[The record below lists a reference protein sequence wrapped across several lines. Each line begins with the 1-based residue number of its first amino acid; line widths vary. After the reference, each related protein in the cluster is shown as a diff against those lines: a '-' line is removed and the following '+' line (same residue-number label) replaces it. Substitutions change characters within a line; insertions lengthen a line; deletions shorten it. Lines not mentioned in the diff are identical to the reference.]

1 MPIVGTAGHV
11 DHGKST
17 LVRALTGR
25 DPDRWAEEK
34 ERGLTIDLGFAWTE
48 LTPGTT
54 VGFVDVPGHERFM
67 KNMLAGVGALDVAL
81 FVVAADEGWMPQSE
95 EHLSVLD
102 LLDVRHGVIA
112 LTRADLVDSDTL
124 EIAELEISDKV
135 AATVMEPWPIVAVSP
150 VSNLGLDALR
160 EALISQLEAAGS
172 PIDSG
177 RPRMW
182 VDRSFVISGAGVV
195 VTGTLSGG
203 ALRTA
208 DTFALFPGGRTVR
221 IRGLQSHEQEVD
233 VARPGSRTAINLSG
247 IERDLISRGTLLAK
261 EGQIRPTRKFLA
273 DIRIVRSHDEA
284 LTGRGAFHLH
294 LGSGTWPVKIAPT
307 TPTGIID
314 RGAAL
319 IATRAEV
326 PVAMGDRFIL
336 REVGRRAVIAG
347 GIVLDPSPT
356 GRLLDVAGHVASLQE
371 AVADAPD
378 AQAQALLDAR
388 GIALLDDLAADSGGG
403 RPLRGAFSDS
413 SAISERRAQLL
424 MEDLE
429 AAVREYQ
436 AANPLREG
444 APKASL
450 PTRIGLPA
458 ELLDTLL
465 AESDV
470 LVDQGVSVRTTD
482 FSGTLGPAEDRAWD
496 SAAELLST
504 HGLSVPRASQLGLD
518 QELLHSLVRSG
529 RVIQVAQ
536 DLVYLPHQVDQIV
549 ESLSALGDE
558 FTVAEFRDALGVSRR
573 HAVPLLEWIDGEGWT
588 SRSGNTRTVRKRP
601 DSGESGAQP
610 R

>member
-135 AATVMEPWPIVAVSP
+135 AATVMGSWPIVAVSP

-160 EALISQLEAAGS
+160 EALVSQLEAAGP
-172 PIDSG
+172 PIGSG

-203 ALRTA
+203 TLRTG
-208 DTFALFPGGRTVR
+208 DTLALFPGGRTVR

-233 VARPGSRTAINLSG
+233 VAQPGSRTAINLSG
-247 IERDLISRGTLLAK
+247 IERDLISRGTLLAR
-261 EGQIRPTRKFLA
+261 EGQIRTTRKFLA
-273 DIRIVRSHDEA
+273 DVRVVRSYDEV

-294 LGSGTWPVKIAPT
+294 LGSGTWPVTIAPT
-307 TPTGIID
+307 TPAGITD

-319 IATRAEV
+319 VAVRSEV

-347 GIVLDPSPT
+347 GTVLDPSPV
-356 GRLLDVAGHVASLQE
+356 GRLLDVAAHVASLQE
-371 AVADAPD
+371 AVAGAPD
-378 AQAQALLDAR
+378 TRAQALLDAR
-388 GIALLDDLAADSGGG
+388 GIARLDDLAADTGGG
-403 RPLRGAFSDS
+403 RPSRGAFSDS

-424 MEDLE
+424 LEGLE
-429 AAVREYQ
+429 AAVRDYQ

-465 AESDV
+465 AESEG

-482 FSGTLGPAEDRAWD
+482 FSGTLGPAEDGAWD

-504 HGLSVPRASQLGLD
+504 HGLAVPRASQLGLD

-549 ESLSALGDE
+549 ELLSALGDG

-573 HAVPLLEWIDGEGWT
+573 HAVPLLEWLDGEGWT